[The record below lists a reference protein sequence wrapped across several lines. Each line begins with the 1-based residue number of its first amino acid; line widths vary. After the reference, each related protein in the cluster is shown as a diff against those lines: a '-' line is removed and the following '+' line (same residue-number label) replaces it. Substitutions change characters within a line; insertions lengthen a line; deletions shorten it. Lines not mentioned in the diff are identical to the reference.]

1 MQRRVI
7 LEQRRAEAE
16 AQAALAAAA
25 VSEVGEVNDQNM
37 EGQKESNAGTA
48 QVDAVEGKNATAK
61 GKDAEYRALLTS
73 TNS

>member
-1 MQRRVI
+1 M
-7 LEQRRAEAE
+7 
-16 AQAALAAAA
+16 AAAA

-37 EGQKESNAGTA
+37 EGQKASNAGTA
-48 QVDAVEGKNATAK
+48 QVDAVEGKSVAAK